1 MNSPAK
7 LTDTQFVIL
16 SEASQRKDRCLIPP
30 KTLKAAAAMTA
41 GDRPRETVSP
51 ARQRGAGVA
60 PGGTTSAA
68 ASRAR
73 CRSRR
78 PASVGRPKFGR
89 VRNKRQAAEFSSAI
103 TKETVHGESV

>member
-60 PGGTTSAA
+60 PGGNDFGGGVARAMSLPSAGVRGTA
-68 ASRAR
+68 EIWAR
-73 CRSRR
+73 PEQAPSCR
-78 PASVGRPKFGR
+78 
-89 VRNKRQAAEFSSAI
+89 I
-103 TKETVHGESV
+103 